1 MTLEPGEPALARPHR
16 LDQCEA
22 RHAGKYYI
30 VPRLRTSPRPARG
43 DSMRR
48 APPVV
53 AALVITAACGPK
65 RPPPSFAPD
74 PGLVSQIRELR
85 MSTNATACPGQSF
98 GAAYTA
104 DLNDGSLVPFETRY
118 DQDHPPRLHVVF
130 LERSSYEAS
139 PLEGGGWSAAR
150 DPLAS
155 AMTGFRLTATFR
167 AKPSVTTSTVVA
179 PDYSCLPHTFG
190 FRGAGAGASGPQVT
204 VRLGILQSPFYDRLL
219 VAGIEVEDA
228 PPYYVL
234 ANARAVPPS
243 DWLVI
248 SAHGSRGSRG
258 ADGSA
263 RIAWTPRQTG
273 LSLGASGPRR
283 PRLHCRLIRTG

>member
-1 MTLEPGEPALARPHR
+1 
-16 LDQCEA
+16 
-22 RHAGKYYI
+22 
-30 VPRLRTSPRPARG
+30 
-43 DSMRR
+43 MRR
-48 APPVV
+48 AVV
-53 AALVITAACGPK
+53 AMLIVAAACGPK
-65 RPPPSFAPD
+65 RPPPGFAPD
-74 PGLVSQIRELR
+74 PGLVEQIREIR
-85 MSTNATACPGQSF
+85 MATSIRACPGESF

-104 DLNDGSLVPFETRY
+104 VLNDGSLVPFETRY
-118 DQDHPPRLHVVF
+118 DQDYAPRLHVVC
-130 LERSSYEAS
+130 LKRSSYEAT

-179 PDYSCLPHTFG
+179 PDYGCLPHTFG
-190 FRGAGAGASGPQVT
+190 FRGAGAGVSGPQVT

-248 SAHGSRGSRG
+248 SAPGSRGSRG
-258 ADGSA
+258 AAGPA
-263 RIAWTPRQTG
+263 R
-273 LSLGASGPRR
+273 
-283 PRLHCRLIRTG
+283 